1 MRARE
6 AKALTVDAVAGQL
19 LMSRRQVCGLES
31 GDATAFHSSAFYE
44 RAREKYTAFLGV
56 APPLIVPA
64 PQDLDWLHS
73 TATAPPRLT
82 SAALPAGHSNK
93 PHRTRTLV
101 ALAFALG
108 TFILLGIYVAW
119 SV

>member
-1 MRARE
+1 MHARE
-6 AKALTVDAVAGQL
+6 AKALTVDAVARQL
-19 LMSRRQVCGLES
+19 LMSRRQVRGLES
-31 GDATAFHSSAFYE
+31 DDATAFHNSAFYE
-44 RAREKYTAFLGV
+44 RAREKYAAFLGV

-64 PQDLDWLHS
+64 PQDHDWRHS
-73 TATAPPRLT
+73 TATAPLRLT

-93 PHRTRTLV
+93 PHRARTLV

-119 SV
+119 SA